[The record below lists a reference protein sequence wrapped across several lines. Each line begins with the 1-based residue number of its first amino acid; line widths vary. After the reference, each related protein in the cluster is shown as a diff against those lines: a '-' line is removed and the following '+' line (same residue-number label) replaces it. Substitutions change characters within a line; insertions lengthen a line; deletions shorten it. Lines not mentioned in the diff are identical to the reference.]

1 MIAVCHRHEGSSM
14 GIDASRRRVLGW
26 GGGLLAGLAVPAAAT
41 NGAAPAAIASADS
54 SALYARALVLDANVL
69 ASIGA
74 LLDDDAQALHLRQIR
89 DSGISAIK
97 TTLGGAA
104 GSFEETVADIARAQQ
119 LVESL
124 PEMFLKVVH
133 HADLARAKREG
144 RVALIFSFE
153 AATMLEDRLERI
165 DLFRGLGV
173 RVMQLSYNHAS
184 PFGGGCL
191 DAAPGGL
198 SPLGREAVARMNDCG
213 VALDLSHSSAL
224 ATREGI
230 EASRTPPLITHAGCS
245 AVFEHPRN
253 KRDTELRAMADKGG
267 VVGIY
272 MLPFLTEDSRQ
283 PLLADYIAHLEHA
296 LHVCG
301 EDHVG
306 IGSDALFFPVDAQ
319 DIRDMDRQMRE
330 RRLAGTGAPGENRTP
345 YLPDANS
352 PRRLAQV
359 ADALLRRGHPP
370 RVVDKVLGANF
381 ARAFGDIWGNG

>member
-1 MIAVCHRHEGSSM
+1 M

-26 GGGLLAGLAVPAAAT
+26 GSGLLAGMALPAAAAT
-41 NGAAPAAIASADS
+41 AATAPPLAAGPDS
-54 SALYARALVLDANVL
+54 TALYASALVLDANAL

-74 LLDDDAQALHLRQIR
+74 LLHDDAQALHLRQIR
-89 DSGISAIK
+89 ESGISVIK

-119 LVESL
+119 LVESQ
-124 PEMFLKVVH
+124 PAMFLKVTGH
-133 HADLARAKREG
+133 GDLARAKREG
-144 RVALIFSFE
+144 KVALIFSFE
-153 AATMLEDRLERI
+153 AATMLEGKVERI

-191 DAAPGGL
+191 DAAPSGL
-198 SPLGREAVARMNDCG
+198 SPLGREAIARMNACG

-230 EASRTPPLITHAGCS
+230 DASRAPPLITHAGCS
-245 AVFEHPRN
+245 AVFDHPRN
-253 KRDTELRAMADKGG
+253 KRDAELRAMADKGG

-296 LHVCG
+296 LRVCG

-306 IGSDALFFPVDAQ
+306 IGTDALFFPVDEE
-319 DIRDMDRQMRE
+319 DIREMDRQMRE

-345 YLPDANS
+345 YLPDANT
-352 PRRLAQV
+352 PRKLLQV
-359 ADALLRRGHPP
+359 ADALLRRGHAP

-381 ARAFGDIWGNG
+381 ARAFGDIWSDG